1 MWKFLLLWVI
11 SNAAAELKTEPI
23 VELRWDFSSCG
34 LTGRIGPTQ
43 NQCDQAYTDTNLAD
57 DVTVE
62 YGLQTWTVPISGL
75 YLITARGPSGLGV
88 YGRAVGRGGLV
99 TSEFRL
105 NQGEKLQILVGQ
117 KSSYTPSSGSTRGP
131 GGSGGTFVTRVSDSY
146 VLMVAGGGSSSAG
159 RNPPQTM
166 RNYAD
171 AALVPG
177 GKPGTPTPGII
188 DQNAGVAGTN
198 GSGGAFGVMRVNGIS
213 SSGGGAGYLGNGDLN
228 RVKQGELTNVDYPKP
243 AYSYTSKRRTVR
255 GQGGFFQFIDGLPRF
270 NHGGFGGGGAGSSD
284 GGAGGGGGYS
294 GGAGGPPVGW
304 GGGGGSV
311 NNGEMSKK
319 LSYNDGEGSVTIS
332 FIGYAC
338 CGPVVVYVGMC
349 FVAGII
355 VTVLIVF
362 LVYRCSKCIKKY
374 QGKERKFWGKTKKGF
389 YSFFKGNQ
397 EVENFAM
404 RHSRELSHN
413 DYNPSRSHE
422 NGGWNSRDRAGDA
435 RKNGRENYEEEKRSR
450 SSDERIYE
458 KRRQRDR
465 SSERRRR
472 RRRSYSSL
480 ESHSR
485 KNNSD
490 VSNNSSHDNNRS
502 HRRKRRERRRRRSY
516 SSDSF

>member
-1 MWKFLLLWVI
+1 
-11 SNAAAELKTEPI
+11 
-23 VELRWDFSSCG
+23 
-34 LTGRIGPTQ
+34 
-43 NQCDQAYTDTNLAD
+43 
-57 DVTVE
+57 
-62 YGLQTWTVPISGL
+62 
-75 YLITARGPSGLGV
+75 
-88 YGRAVGRGGLV
+88 
-99 TSEFRL
+99 
-105 NQGEKLQILVGQ
+105 
-117 KSSYTPSSGSTRGP
+117 
-131 GGSGGTFVTRVSDSY
+131 
-146 VLMVAGGGSSSAG
+146 
-159 RNPPQTM
+159 
-166 RNYAD
+166 
-171 AALVPG
+171 
-177 GKPGTPTPGII
+177 
-188 DQNAGVAGTN
+188 
-198 GSGGAFGVMRVNGIS
+198 
-213 SSGGGAGYLGNGDLN
+213 
-228 RVKQGELTNVDYPKP
+228 
-243 AYSYTSKRRTVR
+243 
-255 GQGGFFQFIDGLPRF
+255 
-270 NHGGFGGGGAGSSD
+270 
-284 GGAGGGGGYS
+284 
-294 GGAGGPPVGW
+294 
-304 GGGGGSV
+304 
-311 NNGEMSKK
+311 
-319 LSYNDGEGSVTIS
+319 
-332 FIGYAC
+332 
-338 CGPVVVYVGMC
+338 MC